1 MRCERIPLYA
11 MTDNFDKDFGVDQW
25 RGHNVFFRDGDKE
38 FRTYL
43 INGRGDEAM
52 RTVWSYL
59 DITPLG
65 CQETWEDSPEVYPPS
80 HRHMSGGMAR
90 QVRSRGRRAQRE
102 VVRYERWFL
111 FPRRRTTKD

>member
-43 INGRGDEAM
+43 INGRGDEAHAD
-52 RTVWSYL
+52 RLELSRHHAARL
-59 DITPLG
+59 SGDLG
-65 CQETWEDSPEVYPPS
+65 GLARGLPPKSSPYEWWNGTTSTKSRPP
-80 HRHMSGGMAR
+80 RPARSG
-90 QVRSRGRRAQRE
+90 SI
-102 VVRYERWFL
+102 
-111 FPRRRTTKD
+111 